1 MPYGRGQTAGL
12 PYSRLSTVWS
22 RPDVKLS
29 SPTPSEH
36 GLRSAVSPI
45 VNERMRAY
53 YERPA
58 REYDD
63 WWLSTGLFA
72 RRDRPRWTAEVEQLV
87 QVINALGP
95 ANALDVACGTGFLTR
110 HLHGNVVAIDQ
121 SETMATIA
129 AERLPGTQVL
139 QADPIPLPFRA
150 GAFDRVFTSHFY
162 GHLHRRGARRRAG
175 RRRRASPRRVVRR
188 RGGTVGRCASSS
200 PLGRSPEFRQ

>member
-139 QADPIPLPFRA
+139 QADPIPLPF
-150 GAFDRVFTSHFY
+150 GEVHSI
-162 GHLHRRGARRRAG
+162 
-175 RRRRASPRRVVRR
+175 
-188 RGGTVGRCASSS
+188 ASSPATS
-200 PLGRSPEFRQ
+200 MATFTGGELAAELGGGDVLHHGEWFVVVVAR